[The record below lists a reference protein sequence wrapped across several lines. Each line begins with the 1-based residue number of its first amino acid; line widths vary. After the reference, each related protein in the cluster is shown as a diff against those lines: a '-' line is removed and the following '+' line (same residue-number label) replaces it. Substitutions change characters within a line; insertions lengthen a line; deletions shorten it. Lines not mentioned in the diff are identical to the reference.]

1 MNPDINIK
9 MIRMFCARNSIA
21 KREHDCLR
29 LVRIKVGVK
38 IEGEGEEGK
47 KQRKNE
53 KLECSLE

>member
-1 MNPDINIK
+1 

-29 LVRIKVGVK
+29 LVRIEVGVK
-38 IEGEGEEGK
+38 VRVRGA

-53 KLECSLE
+53 KLECLLE